1 MASPTERAD
10 LAFWGRFSVRIGGNK
25 CAPACEHAF
34 IMPISDFE
42 DRPFRPC
49 IGGRRG
55 QIKPQRVPTFRSTVI
70 ARIHQRIRRIAG
82 PKPAGVSSRMR
93 HPTAGFYGDQPT
105 ASSRRCIV
113 KARIVRMAGGG
124 IKAAR
129 LHLAYI
135 ERDGVEH
142 DGSKGEL
149 YNDSERV
156 FKRERLAAAL
166 PKEAHQ
172 FRFIVSPEDGAELD
186 LREFTRSLMREVEND
201 LGRRLIWGA
210 VNHHDTDNP
219 HVHLVVR
226 GVDLDGD
233 PLRIDRE
240 YITQG
245 MRWRAQEVATL
256 ELGPRDLMQIERQR
270 DREVGQECLTNLD
283 RDLARLINDTGEVGL
298 REISPTT
305 TPAARVQ
312 LVGRLA
318 TLADLGL
325 AQPVRPGAWRLAPGW
340 QASLKELGEQGDIL
354 KRIHAA
360 VPHPGEGAH
369 LRIVDGTSEIAPV
382 EGILRRKGL
391 HDELRGDMYAVVE
404 DPHGEAH
411 YVRLD
416 AATAERLTEGTIVR
430 ARVQRDSW
438 AKPMDEVLQL
448 VSAESGGIYDP
459 QRHLASLAT
468 RPLVVGGQSVNPGDV
483 IAANVRR
490 LARLERHRLVA
501 GLPDGRW
508 RVPSD
513 LVAQLKVRE
522 ATHPRFRVHVDQ
534 VAPGLDA
541 QVTARG
547 PTWLDSVEPRAFYGF
562 GAEITRAS
570 AERTRYLRDLGIAGS
585 AEEISRALS
594 ALERADAGKRVA
606 EARGLTFIAEPAT
619 GFRGTLVPCAAA
631 GRDRGYVAIL
641 DERGRRFTVVPDFA
655 GSGPLRGQ
663 VVELGLG
670 EDGRFLVRRRELSRG
685 R

>member
-1 MASPTERAD
+1 MA
-10 LAFWGRFSVRIGGNK
+10 
-25 CAPACEHAF
+25 
-34 IMPISDFE
+34 ISDLE
-42 DRPFRPC
+42 SKTFRPRV
-49 IGGRRG
+49 GGRGG

-70 ARIHQRIRRIAG
+70 ARIQQRIRRIAG
-82 PKPAGVSSRMR
+82 PRPAGASARKR
-93 HPTAGFYGDQPT
+93 HPTAGFYGDAPT
-105 ASSRRCIV
+105 DSSRRCIV
-113 KARIVRMAGGG
+113 KARIVRMAGRG

-129 LHLAYI
+129 LHLSYI
-135 ERDGVEH
+135 ERDGVER

-149 YNDSERV
+149 YGDSERTC
-156 FKRERLAAAL
+156 RRDRLSAEL
-166 PKEAHQ
+166 SKEAHQ

-186 LREFTRSLMREVEND
+186 LREFTRSLMREVESD

-219 HVHLVVR
+219 HVHIVVR
-226 GVDLDGD
+226 GVDLDGH

-256 ELGPRDLMQIERQR
+256 ELGPRDVKQIERQR
-270 DREVGQECLTNLD
+270 DREIGQERLTNLD

-298 REISPTT
+298 REMAPTT
-305 TPAARVQ
+305 EPQERVQ
-312 LVGRLA
+312 LVARLA
-318 TLADLGL
+318 TLAELGL

-369 LRIVDGTSEIAPV
+369 LRIIDGTSEIAPV

-391 HDELRGDMYAVVE
+391 HDELRGDMYAVIE
-404 DPHGEAH
+404 DPHGEGH
-411 YVRLD
+411 YVRID

-430 ARVQRDSW
+430 AGVQRDSW
-438 AKPMDEVLQL
+438 AKPMDAVLQQ
-448 VSAESGGIYDP
+448 VAGESGGIYDP
-459 QRHLASLAT
+459 QRHLAALAA
-468 RPLVVGGQSVNPGDV
+468 RPLVVGGQRVNPGDV

-501 GLPDGRW
+501 RLPDGRW
-508 RVPSD
+508 RMPSD

-522 ATHPRFRVHVDQ
+522 TTHPRFRVHVDQ

-562 GAEITRAS
+562 GADITRAS
-570 AERTRYLRDLGIAGS
+570 AQRTRHLRDLGIEGS
-585 AEEISRALS
+585 AEKINRALT
-594 ALERADAGKRVA
+594 ALERADAGKRFA
-606 EARGLTFIAEPAT
+606 EARGLTFIAEPAA
-619 GFRGTLVPCAAA
+619 GFRGTLVPCLGA
-631 GRDRGYVAIL
+631 GRDKGYVAIL
-641 DERGRRFTVVPDFA
+641 DERGRRFTVVPDFG
-655 GSGPLRGQ
+655 GSGLLKGQ

-670 EDGRFLVRRRELSRG
+670 EDGRFLLKRRELSRG

>member
-1 MASPTERAD
+1 
-10 LAFWGRFSVRIGGNK
+10 
-25 CAPACEHAF
+25 
-34 IMPISDFE
+34 MPISDFE
-42 DRPFRPC
+42 DRAFRPR

-55 QIKPQRVPTFRSTVI
+55 QIKPQRMPTFRSTVI
-70 ARIHQRIRRIAG
+70 ARIHQRIRCSAG
-82 PKPAGVSSRMR
+82 PKPAAASARKR
-93 HPTAGFYGDQPT
+93 HPTAGFYGDKPT

-135 ERDGVEH
+135 ERDGVEQ

-149 YNDSERV
+149 YGDSERM

-186 LREFTRSLMREVEND
+186 LREFTRSLMKEVEND

-219 HVHLVVR
+219 HVHVVVR
-226 GVDLDGD
+226 DVDLAGH

-256 ELGPRDLMQIERQR
+256 ELGPRDIRHIERQR
-270 DREVGQECLTNLD
+270 NREIGQERLTSLD

-298 REISPTT
+298 REMAATT
-305 TPAARVQ
+305 KPEARMQQVA
-312 LVGRLA
+312 RLA
-318 TLADLGL
+318 TLAELGL
-325 AQPVRPGAWRLAPGW
+325 AQPVRPGSWRLEPGW

-360 VPHPGEGAH
+360 VPYPGEGAH
-369 LRIVDGTSEIAPV
+369 LRVVDGTSEIAPV

-411 YVRLD
+411 YVRID

-430 ARVQRDSW
+430 AEVQRDSW
-438 AKPMDEVLQL
+438 AKPMDAVLQQ

-459 QRHLASLAT
+459 QRHLASLAM
-468 RPLVVGGQSVNPGDV
+468 RPLVVGGQSVDPGDV

-490 LARLERHRLVA
+490 LARLERHQLAAR
-501 GLPDGRW
+501 LPDGRW

-513 LVAQLKVRE
+513 LVVQLKARE
-522 ATHPRFRVHVDQ
+522 TAHPRFRVHVDQ
-534 VAPGLDA
+534 VAPGLEA
-541 QVTARG
+541 QVKTRG

-562 GAEITRAS
+562 GAETTRAS
-570 AERTRYLRDLGIAGS
+570 AQRTRYLRDLGIEGS
-585 AEEISRALS
+585 AKEINRGLI

-606 EARGLTFIAEPAT
+606 EARGLTFIAEPSP
-619 GFRGTLVPCAAA
+619 GFRGTLVPCPGP
-631 GRDRGYVAIL
+631 GRDKGYVAIL
-641 DERGRRFTVVPDFA
+641 DERGRRFTVVPDF
-655 GSGPLRGQ
+655 GESGPLRGQ
-663 VVELGLG
+663 VVELGFG
-670 EDGRFLVRRRELSRG
+670 EDGRLLVKRRELSRG